1 MACHA
6 ETQPLVLQMN
16 LPKVDFAYAR
26 KILSMQTAD
35 LCYKHPLKNGIFT
48 AYELLSTTFI
58 ANTFAKIED
67 KKLSQKISSKN
78 ITAGV

>member
-6 ETQPLVLQMN
+6 ETLPLVLQMS
-16 LPKVDFAYAR
+16 LPNVDFAYAW

-35 LCYKHPLKNGIFT
+35 LCYTHPLNNGIFT
-48 AYELLSTTFI
+48 AYKQLSTTFI
-58 ANTFAKIED
+58 ANTFAKPEE